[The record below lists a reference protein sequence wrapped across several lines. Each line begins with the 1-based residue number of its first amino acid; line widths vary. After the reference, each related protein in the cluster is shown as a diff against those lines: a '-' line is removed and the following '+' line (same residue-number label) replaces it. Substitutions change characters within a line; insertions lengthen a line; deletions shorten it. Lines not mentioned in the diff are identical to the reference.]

1 MKTALYALVALMAS
15 MSFGALAT
23 AQVPPRPVPVSDGAV
38 SRDVDVQVMIVHAHN
53 SNTRVDSRLEGLL
66 QHLRHMRY
74 TGYTVLDTK
83 SESLTDG
90 NEANYDVQGDRQLKV
105 ELVDHDGRNAR
116 LRIRMLTNGRKV
128 LDTTV
133 SVRRNRSFIVMGP
146 QHDQGVL
153 VFAITANY

>member
-1 MKTALYALVALMAS
+1 MKTALYATMALMAS
-15 MSFGALAT
+15 LSIGALAV
-23 AQVPPRPVPVSDGAV
+23 AQVPPHSVPVSDGAV

-53 SNTRVDSRLEGLL
+53 SDTRVDSRLEGLL

-90 NEANYDVQGDRQLKV
+90 HEASYDVQGDRQLKV
-105 ELVDHDGRNAR
+105 ELVDHDGSNAR

-133 SVRRNRSFIVMGP
+133 SVRRDRSFIVMGP
-146 QHDQGVL
+146 QHDEGVL